1 MPNPQAEKQHRV
13 PVQHMWREGRRAMN
27 LLNEERKW
35 EVDKVRLEPTVE
47 KQQRLSAS
55 SEFRH
60 LEGAVWP

>member
-1 MPNPQAEKQHRV
+1 
-13 PVQHMWREGRRAMN
+13 MN